1 MAAEI
6 QVIKGPD
13 EGNCFTVSKYAVK
26 IGVGTGAEIRL
37 SDTQIRGNLLVEW
50 KNGTYHVRNDLEFA
64 VYLDN
69 EVLARGESRVWFDN
83 VVLQPSAQTQLMLQ
97 HIRDSGA
104 VAQGRVVLEG
114 GAQGAQKSAGRGVW
128 ILAAAGVLVGL
139 LLLAR
144 NPDNVVKK
152 SDNSGSIVKRS
163 AEALQQMEFHR
174 PWARNHGVLPEWDTL
189 IQLFSQARV
198 ADRQGDQQ
206 TAQERYQDCARLV
219 NGIAERFPY
228 DSTAETDSAQKDA
241 LEAVRNLGAVLNSRL
256 IELSR
261 QL

>member
-13 EGNCFTVSKYAVK
+13 EGNRFTVSKYAVK

-69 EVLARGESRVWFDN
+69 EVLARGESRVWFDH

-97 HIRDSGA
+97 HIRDSDA
-104 VAQGRVVLEG
+104 VEEGRVVLEG
-114 GAQGAQKSAGRGVW
+114 GKQGAQKSAGRGVW
-128 ILAAAGVLVGL
+128 ILAAAGVLLGML
-139 LLLAR
+139 LLTR
-144 NPDNVVKK
+144 NAETVVQKPDI
-152 SDNSGSIVKRS
+152 SGSVVKRS
-163 AEALQQMEFHR
+163 AEALQQLELHR
-174 PWARNHGVLPEWDTL
+174 PWARQQGVLPEWDPL

-198 ADRQGDQQ
+198 ADRQGDRQ
-206 TAQERYQDCARLV
+206 TALERYQDCARLV

-228 DSTAETDSAQKDA
+228 DDSQAETDSARKEA
-241 LEAVRNLGAVLNSRL
+241 LEAVRNLGAVLNARL

-261 QL
+261 